1 MTATE
6 SVYTMT
12 TTANEVFVA
21 SVAHGAAYGYLTQT
35 IVAHFS
41 GVRSAK
47 AFGEKRAELVSKELV
62 AEEYHDRIPSVRATL
77 ARLIKD
83 GKVSTH
89 GWISPTANT
98 TTKEPEKLSKTDRA
112 FIKTML
118 DEYAELSDAG
128 RKAFRAMLK

>member
-1 MTATE
+1 MTE

-12 TTANEVFVA
+12 TTANNVFLA
-21 SVAHGAAYGYLTQT
+21 SVSHGAAYSSLVER
-35 IVAHFS
+35 ICEHFK
-41 GVRSAK
+41 GIKSAK
-47 AFGEKRAELVSKELV
+47 TFGEKRAELVSKELV